1 MQSDPEVLRGQR
13 HVATLSEDV
22 LQAFA
27 VQKQPRHGARAE
39 IDEAR
44 GVSQTLPP
52 HRQVEEMR
60 GESIPLAREK
70 VNPPNQSG
78 NLEDDVG
85 DRGGMIEGEVVAAKR
100 SPFNTDSAGHDDGI
114 TDHGR
119 HVATLGRDR
128 NGTKA
133 CET

>member
-1 MQSDPEVLRGQR
+1 V
-13 HVATLSEDV
+13 
-22 LQAFA
+22 QA
-27 VQKQPRHGARAE
+27 
-39 IDEAR
+39 I
-44 GVSQTLPP
+44 
-52 HRQVEEMR
+52 R

-70 VNPPNQSG
+70 VNPPNHSG
-78 NLEDDVG
+78 NLEEDVG
-85 DRGGMIEGEVVAAKR
+85 DRGGMIEGEVLAAKR
-100 SPFNTDSAGHDDGI
+100 SPVNKDVAGHDDAI